1 MTVLLGAKP
10 ATGWAIGCSAT
21 CSKPN
26 VKETYEAF
34 GWRFRVG
41 ADELSNHDMPFCF
54 RGGGRAFVMAP
65 ECYSHSRVPEAMN
78 GVREQTQEARGCLC
92 RFLVATQQA
101 ESTGPEDRTRFH
113 RVPGVG

>member
-1 MTVLLGAKP
+1 MRLSAGGLGLGLTSYQITICRFALGA
-10 ATGWAIGCSAT
+10 
-21 CSKPN
+21 
-26 VKETYEAF
+26 
-34 GWRFRVG
+34 G
-41 ADELSNHDMPFCF
+41 A
-54 RGGGRAFVMAP
+54 GAFVMAP

-78 GVREQTQEARGCLC
+78 GVREQAQEARGCLC